1 MSKSNAEIWQEFI
14 QSELKTGSKIGKTFE
29 KAGFGDYKN
38 KSLQLYFADET
49 LSKAAKGLI
58 EPLKKKLPRQF
69 LPCDKIEFITDKI
82 PTASAPSGAK
92 KLVSSAKFG
101 NPLQALNLTEF
112 GINPRGEELTQ
123 PVLKEA
129 VKAEATCDRIYA
141 KLKQRTL
148 DLVGSEGITISVS
161 FNWRV
166 RVGGT
171 RGFRELLLP
180 VFHPVFGIPYIP
192 ASSLKGA
199 ALAWARQSSDAKQIQ
214 ELLGTLE
221 NNVAKAAKVEFL
233 DAFPTKH
240 CLSVDVATPQWHWQN
255 NQVAY
260 KPEPHPLLS
269 MKQPELLIGL
279 LPTARGNNDDVKIV
293 KNWLENALK
302 SGGIGCRVSS
312 GYGRALGQQSLFSH
326 NQSYNFELWTQ
337 GMYGSEP
344 PSKENGWQGDAEFRP
359 TAMRGILRYW
369 FRAVALGLYDAET
382 CQTLEETLFGKLGQ
396 QGKISIS
403 TIVNLSTI
411 VNPDSNQ
418 NPYFYAG
425 RIYLE
430 AKEQKY
436 LDLIS
441 KLLVLASHL
450 GGVGRGSRRPLHL
463 LNGRMRGCHWFV
475 AGQDLPLEY
484 DTRKWETFFTQLKT
498 VFQAVKTPIGSHT
511 GDPGRHKARQQD
523 VLDKNAQ
530 IWLLKSSGQIEPE
543 KVKNWQTEGDSDA
556 VRGSALNL
564 LYSSDRFKGQNQEGE
579 GNPNVGGALETPS
592 FVWIK
597 SVFPANQSPYQV
609 VTIFGVNHPER
620 QKFSEALKKQGAILV
635 FGQKAMGEESKKPL
649 KK

>member
-1 MSKSNAEIWQEFI
+1 MNKSNAEIWQEFI
-14 QSELKTGSKIGKTFE
+14 QSELKTGTKIGKTFE
-29 KAGFGDYKN
+29 KAGFGGYDN
-38 KSLQLYFADET
+38 KILKFYFADET
-49 LSKAAKGLI
+49 LSKAAKGQI

-69 LPCDKIEFITDKI
+69 LPCDKVEFITGSV
-82 PTASAPSGAK
+82 PTTSAPPAAK

-112 GINPRGEELTQ
+112 EELTQ

-148 DLVGSEGITISVS
+148 DLVGTEGITIPIS

-199 ALAWARQSSDAKQIQ
+199 ARAWARQSPDATQIE

-221 NNVAKAAKVEFL
+221 NNTVKAAKVEFL
-233 DAFPTKH
+233 DAFPTKL

-255 NQVAY
+255 KQVAY

-279 LPTARGNNDDVKIV
+279 RPTARGNNNDVKLV
-293 KNWLENALK
+293 KTWLENALK

-312 GYGRALGQQSLFSH
+312 GYGRALGQEPLFDYH
-326 NQSYNFELWTQ
+326 QSYNFELWTQ
-337 GMYGSEP
+337 GMYGSVP
-344 PSKENGWQGDAEFRP
+344 PSKENGWQGVAEFRP
-359 TAMRGILRYW
+359 TAIRGILRYW
-369 FRAVALGLYDAET
+369 FRAVALGLYDADT

-403 TIVNLSTI
+403 TIVN
-411 VNPDSNQ
+411 PDSKQ
-418 NPYFYAG
+418 NPYLYAG

-430 AKEQKY
+430 AKEKKY

-475 AGQDLPLEY
+475 DGENLPLEY
-484 DTRKWETFFTQLKT
+484 DTQKWETFFTQLKT
-498 VFQAVKTPIGSHT
+498 VFQAVKTSIGSYT
-511 GDPGRHKARQQD
+511 SDPGRHKARQQD

-530 IWLLKSSGQIEPE
+530 IWLLKSNGQIEPE
-543 KVKNWQTEGDSDA
+543 KVKSCQTEGDFEA

-564 LYSSDRFKGQNQEGE
+564 LYSSDRFKGKNQQGA

-597 SVFPANQSPYQV
+597 SLFPANQLPYQV

-620 QKFSEALKKQGAILV
+620 QKFAEALKKQGAILV
-635 FGQKAMGEESKKPL
+635 FGQKTTGELSKKPI

>member
-1 MSKSNAEIWQEFI
+1 MNKSKSLPEIWQEFI
-14 QSELKTGSKIGKTFE
+14 QVELKTGSKIGKTFE
-29 KAGFGDYKN
+29 KAGFGGYDN
-38 KSLQLYFADET
+38 KILKLYFADET
-49 LSKAAKGLI
+49 LSKAAKGQI

-69 LPCDKIEFITDKI
+69 FPCDKVECITGSV
-82 PTASAPSGAK
+82 PTTSPPPAGK

-101 NPLQALNLTEF
+101 NPLQALNFAEF
-112 GINPRGEELTQ
+112 GINSKGEEIVQ

-129 VKAEATCDRIYA
+129 EKAEATCDRIYA
-141 KLKQRTL
+141 NLKQRTI
-148 DLVGSEGITISVS
+148 DLVGTEGITIPIS

-192 ASSLKGA
+192 GSSLKGA
-199 ALAWARQSSDAKQIQ
+199 ARAWARQSSDAKQIE

-221 NNVAKAAKVEFL
+221 NNTAKAAKVEFL

-240 CLSVDVATPQWHWQN
+240 CLSVDVATPQWHWEN
-255 NQVAY
+255 KQVAY
-260 KPEPHPLLS
+260 QPIPHPLLS
-269 MKQPELLIGL
+269 MEKPELLIGL
-279 LPTARGNNDDVKIV
+279 RPTSRGNNDDVIKV
-293 KNWLENALK
+293 KDWLENALK

-312 GYGRALGQQSLFSH
+312 GYGRALGQEPFFPH

-344 PSKENGWQGDAEFRP
+344 PTKENRWQGDAEFRP

-369 FRAVALGLYDAET
+369 FRAVALGLYDTDT

-403 TIVNLSTI
+403 TIVNPS
-411 VNPDSNQ
+411 SKQ
-418 NPYFYAG
+418 NPYLYAG

-475 AGQDLPLEY
+475 DGQNLPLEY
-484 DTRKWETFFTQLKT
+484 DTQKWETFFTQLKT

-530 IWLLKSSGQIEPE
+530 IWLLKSNGQIEPN
-543 KVKNWQTEGDSDA
+543 KVKNWETEGDSDS

-564 LYSSDRFKGQNQEGE
+564 LYSSDRFKGQNQQGQ
-579 GNPNVGGALETPS
+579 GNFNVGGALETPS

-597 SVFPANQSPYQV
+597 SLFPANQSPYQV

-620 QKFSEALKKQGAILV
+620 QNFAEALKNRGAILV
-635 FGQKAMGEESKKPL
+635 FGQKAASEMSKKPI

>member
-1 MSKSNAEIWQEFI
+1 MNKSNAEIWQEFI
-14 QSELKTGSKIGKTFE
+14 QSELKIGSKIGKTFE
-29 KAGFGDYKN
+29 KAGFGDYDNKN
-38 KSLQLYFADET
+38 LKLYFADET
-49 LSKAAKGLI
+49 LSKAAKGQI

-69 LPCDKIEFITDKI
+69 LPCDKVEFII
-82 PTASAPSGAK
+82 GSVPTASVTPTAK
-92 KLVSSAKFG
+92 KVVSSAKFG
-101 NPLQALNLTEF
+101 NPLQVLIFTEF
-112 GINPRGEELTQ
+112 PTNPKGEEIVQ
-123 PVLKEA
+123 PVLKKVE
-129 VKAEATCDRIYA
+129 KAEATCDRIYA

-148 DLVGSEGITISVS
+148 DLVGTQGITIPIS

-199 ALAWARQSSDAKQIQ
+199 ARAWARQSSDAKQIE

-221 NNVAKAAKVEFL
+221 NNTAKAAKVEFL

-240 CLSVDVATPQWHWQN
+240 CLSVDVATPQWHWEN
-255 NQVAY
+255 KQVAY

-269 MKQPELLIGL
+269 MEQPELLIGL
-279 LPTARGNNDDVKIV
+279 RPTARGNNDDVKLV
-293 KNWLENALK
+293 KTWLENALK

-312 GYGRALGQQSLFSH
+312 GYGRALGQEPLFPH
-326 NQSYNFELWTQ
+326 HQNYNFELWTQ
-337 GMYGSEP
+337 GMYGGE
-344 PSKENGWQGDAEFRP
+344 QGVAEFRP
-359 TAMRGILRYW
+359 TAVRGILRYW
-369 FRAVALGLYDAET
+369 FRAVALGLYDAGI

-403 TIVNLSTI
+403 TIVNPS
-411 VNPDSNQ
+411 SKQ
-418 NPYFYAG
+418 NPYFYTG
-425 RIYLE
+425 RVYLE

-436 LDLIS
+436 LNLIS

-463 LNGRMRGCHWFV
+463 LNGRMRGCHWLV
-475 AGQDLPLEY
+475 DGQDLPLDY
-484 DTRKWETFFTQLKT
+484 DTQKWEAFCSQLKT
-498 VFQAVKTPIGSHT
+498 LFQAVQAPIGSHT
-511 GDPGRHKARQQD
+511 SDPGRHEARQQD

-530 IWLLKSSGQIEPE
+530 VWLLKSNGQIEPE
-543 KVKNWQTEGDSDA
+543 KVKSWLTEGDSDA

-564 LYSSDRFKGQNQEGE
+564 LYSSDRYKGQNQQGA
-579 GNPNVGGALETPS
+579 GNRNVGGALETPS

-597 SVFPANQSPYQV
+597 SLFPAHQSPYQV

-620 QKFSEALKKQGAILV
+620 QKFAEALKKQGAILV
-635 FGQKAMGEESKKPL
+635 FGQKPTGELSKKPI

>member
-14 QSELKTGSKIGKTFE
+14 QSELKIGSKIGKTFE
-29 KAGFGDYKN
+29 KAGFGGYEN
-38 KSLQLYFADET
+38 KTLKLYFGDET
-49 LSKAAKGLI
+49 LSKAAKGQI
-58 EPLKKKLPRQF
+58 EPLKKKLPRQL
-69 LPCDKIEFITDKI
+69 LPCDKVEFII
-82 PTASAPSGAK
+82 GNVPTVSVTPAAK
-92 KLVSSAKFG
+92 KSVSSAKFG
-101 NPLQALNLTEF
+101 NPLQVLNLTEF
-112 GINPRGEELTQ
+112 EELTQ

-148 DLVGSEGITISVS
+148 DLVGTEGITIPIS

-199 ALAWARQSSDAKQIQ
+199 ARAWARQSPNAKQIE

-221 NNVAKAAKVEFL
+221 NNTAKAAKVEFL

-240 CLSVDVATPQWHWQN
+240 CLSIDVATPQWHWEN
-255 NQVAY
+255 KQVAY
-260 KPEPHPLLS
+260 QPIPHPLLS
-269 MKQPELLIGL
+269 MEQPELLIGL
-279 LPTARGNNDDVKIV
+279 RPTARGNNDDVKIV
-293 KNWLENALK
+293 KTWLEKALK

-312 GYGRALGQQSLFSH
+312 GYGRALGQEPFFPY

-337 GMYGSEP
+337 GMYGAE
-344 PSKENGWQGDAEFRP
+344 QRVAEFRP

-369 FRAVALGLYDAET
+369 FRAVALGLYDPDS

-403 TIVNLSTI
+403 TIA
-411 VNPDSNQ
+411 NPSSKQ
-418 NPYFYAG
+418 NPYLYAG
-425 RIYLE
+425 RIDLE
-430 AKEQKY
+430 AKEKKY

-463 LNGRMRGCHWFV
+463 LNGRMRGCHWYV
-475 AGQDLPLEY
+475 NGEDLPLEY
-484 DTRKWETFFTQLKT
+484 DSKKWEAFFTQLKT
-498 VFQAVKTPIGSHT
+498 LFKAVQSPLGSYT

-530 IWLLKSSGQIEPE
+530 IWLLKSNGQIEPE
-543 KVKNWQTEGDSDA
+543 KVKNWDREGSSEN
-556 VRGSALNL
+556 VRGSALEV
-564 LYSSDRFKGQNQEGE
+564 LYDERFKGETEIKNEKGE
-579 GNPNVGGALETPS
+579 KTKIGNPNVGGALETPS

-597 SVFPANQSPYQV
+597 SLFPANQSPYQV
-609 VTIFGVNHPER
+609 VTIFGVNHRER
-620 QKFSEALKKQGAILV
+620 EKFAEELKNKGALLV
-635 FGQKAMGEESKKPL
+635 FGQKATSEMSKKPI